1 MIDYI
6 LRKEIVLMRMR
17 RRAGLR
23 LFIMA
28 TANVEVLYDAQAR
41 LGEGPCYDHVTEELI
56 FVDILAK
63 SVNFLSVETQQIRYY
78 VDSFAGL

>member
-1 MIDYI
+1 
-6 LRKEIVLMRMR
+6 MRMR

-41 LGEGPCYDHVTEELI
+41 LGEGPCYDLVTEELI

-63 SVNFLSVETQQIRYY
+63 SVNFLSVGTQQIRY
-78 VDSFAGL
+78 VT